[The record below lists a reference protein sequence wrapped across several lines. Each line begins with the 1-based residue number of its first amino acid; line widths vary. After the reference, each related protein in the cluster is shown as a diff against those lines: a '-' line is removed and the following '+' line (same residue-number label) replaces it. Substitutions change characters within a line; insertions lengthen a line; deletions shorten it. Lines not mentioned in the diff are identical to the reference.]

1 MKLKFLLAVGFVK
14 KTFVR
19 SCVVGF
25 CVRLQAYNYLRKE
38 VRVFKGK
45 PILARIK
52 TSMVPVD
59 CYKPVQQDQRSKQ
72 PPHCDPSGAFQG
84 PVFPGEPYGLNAG
97 ALSFCDSLKVIYGF
111 PTVTSLPVVPLLFTC
126 CFCQQLESLKGDFTS
141 AAASSSK
148 PHNLHTHRYSC
159 ERSEFTSGHH

>member
-25 CVRLQAYNYLRKE
+25 CVRLQAYDYLRKE

-97 ALSFCDSLKVIYGF
+97 ALSFCDSLKVIHGF
-111 PTVTSLPVVPLLFTC
+111 PISPPLSLWFLCSSPVV
-126 CFCQQLESLKGDFTS
+126 S
-141 AAASSSK
+141 ASSLS
-148 PHNLHTHRYSC
+148 P
-159 ERSEFTSGHH
+159 